1 MTVRL
6 VNAAWFS
13 VAGVVIVLDQ
23 WTKTLAQAHLAE
35 RGVVEVTPFFNLI
48 LAFNPGAAFSFLGT
62 AGGWQRWF
70 FVAVAV
76 IVSIVLAVWLI
87 RLDERESNW
96 MRLGLSLILGGAIGN
111 LWDRLVLGVVVD
123 FIDLHWANH
132 PWPAFNIADSAI
144 VVGAVLLVWLAFRT
158 SDAPSDRPA

>member
-48 LAFNPGAAFSFLGT
+48 LAFNPG
-62 AGGWQRWF
+62 
-70 FVAVAV
+70 
-76 IVSIVLAVWLI
+76 
-87 RLDERESNW
+87 
-96 MRLGLSLILGGAIGN
+96 LSLIHISE
-111 LWDRLVLGVVVD
+111 
-123 FIDLHWANH
+123 
-132 PWPAFNIADSAI
+132 P
-144 VVGAVLLVWLAFRT
+144 T
-158 SDAPSDRPA
+158 RPC